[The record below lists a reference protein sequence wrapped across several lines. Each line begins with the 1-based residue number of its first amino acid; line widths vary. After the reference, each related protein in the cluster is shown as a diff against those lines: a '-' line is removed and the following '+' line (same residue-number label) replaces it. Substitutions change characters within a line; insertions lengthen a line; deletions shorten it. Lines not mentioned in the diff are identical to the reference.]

1 MRQEEFKLLIKK
13 LNKLAKI
20 TMELKQPEYTNENEN
35 ILHNFI
41 TTGERLNISALKVWG
56 IFMEK
61 QISSIN
67 AHINNA
73 NLNEAETIENRI
85 ADIINYAYLG
95 LALFKERH
103 K

>member
-1 MRQEEFKLLIKK
+1 MRQEEFKKLIHELDKI
-13 LNKLAKI
+13 AKS
-20 TMELKQPEYTNENEN
+20 TMDLKQPEYTNNDED
-35 ILHNFI
+35 ILYYFK

-67 AHINNA
+67 AHINNC
-73 NLNEAETIENRI
+73 NINRAESIESRF
-85 ADIINYAYLG
+85 ADVLNYAYLG
-95 LALFKERH
+95 LALFKERE

>member
-1 MRQEEFKLLIKK
+1 MRQEEFKVLIHE
-13 LNKLAKI
+13 LNKIAKA
-20 TMELKQPEYTNENEN
+20 TMDLKQPEYTSENEN
-35 ILHNFI
+35 VLHNFV

-67 AHINNA
+67 AHINNC
-73 NLNEAETIENRI
+73 NINRAETIESRF
-85 ADIINYAYLG
+85 ADVLNYAYLG
-95 LALFKERH
+95 LALFKERD